1 MYVCPWPLAPSP
13 LADGE
18 PLFVRYYCRHVLMTR
33 MARRSRSRSTTRR
46 GANVV
51 PRLLK
56 VLWSD
61 ESLAVGDRERLS
73 FASTPG
79 DLTTNVDVAS
89 GPQASLRAVVTVVG
103 SNADGHDASP
113 IAAPPRSV
121 SFASVLGDLTAKAD
135 VASGPGASLRA
146 VVTVAGSDAD
156 GHNAFPIAASSQS
169 LSFASVL
176 GDLTANVD
184 VASGPQV
191 EFSPHVD
198 ELDSKDVDYQSS
210 GRPESL
216 LDSFDSSP
224 TPTSQTSPRVECS
237 SRLDENDSEVDFGD
251 VDYRSPGPPEALM
264 DSSPTPASQASPR
277 VECFSRLDENDS
289 EVYFDDVDYR
299 SPGPPESLMDSSPTT
314 ASQASPRVECFS
326 RLDENDSE
334 VDFDDVDYRSLGPPE
349 SLVDIWE
356 RGPPSSDV
364 RVPAVCPSSSLH
376 GSPIDGPVLRIPSG
390 HSDLH
395 YHGPSTS
402 TSSVNLTAALQ
413 YLREKVDA
421 NKLPIFCEYAVID
434 DDDENVERLMLQI
447 LSQADIFSFYVGV
460 TTDPVRRW
468 LGGRGPTS
476 RAWMHGHR
484 QKYGRMDILAIRGPG
499 FAASLEKFLI
509 TSARNYYSSVCAN
522 KALDSRGCV
531 RCEINYLYLVSI

>member
-1 MYVCPWPLAPSP
+1 M
-13 LADGE
+13 
-18 PLFVRYYCRHVLMTR
+18 
-33 MARRSRSRSTTRR
+33 
-46 GANVV
+46 
-51 PRLLK
+51 
-56 VLWSD
+56 WSD
-61 ESLAVGDRERLS
+61 ESLAVGNRERLS

-89 GPQASLRAVVTVVG
+89 APQASLRAVVTVAG
-103 SNADGHDASP
+103 SDADGHDASP

-121 SFASVLGDLTAKAD
+121 SFASVLGDLTANVD

-169 LSFASVL
+169 VSFASVL

-224 TPTSQTSPRVECS
+224 TPTSQTSPRVQCS
-237 SRLDENDSEVDFGD
+237 
-251 VDYRSPGPPEALM
+251 
-264 DSSPTPASQASPR
+264 
-277 VECFSRLDENDS
+277 C
-289 EVYFDDVDYR
+289 
-299 SPGPPESLMDSSPTT
+299 
-314 ASQASPRVECFS
+314 

-334 VDFDDVDYRSLGPPE
+334 VDFDDVDYRSPGPPE

-434 DDDENVERLMLQI
+434 DDDENVECLMLQI

-468 LGGRGPTS
+468 LGGPGPTS

-484 QKYGRMDILAIRGPG
+484 QKYGRMDILAVRGPG
-499 FAASLEKFLI
+499 FAASLERFLI

>member
-1 MYVCPWPLAPSP
+1 
-13 LADGE
+13 
-18 PLFVRYYCRHVLMTR
+18 

-46 GANVV
+46 GANVAS
-51 PRLLK
+51 RLLK

-61 ESLAVGDRERLS
+61 ESLAVGNRERLS

-89 GPQASLRAVVTVVG
+89 APQASLRAVVTVAG
-103 SNADGHDASP
+103 SDADGHDASP

-121 SFASVLGDLTAKAD
+121 SFASVLGDLTANVD

-169 LSFASVL
+169 VSFATVL

-224 TPTSQTSPRVECS
+224 TPTSQTSPCVQCS
-237 SRLDENDSEVDFGD
+237 CRLDENDSEVDFGD
-251 VDYRSPGPPEALM
+251 VDYRSPGPPESLM
-264 DSSPTPASQASPR
+264 DSSPTP
-277 VECFSRLDENDS
+277 
-289 EVYFDDVDYR
+289 
-299 SPGPPESLMDSSPTT
+299 

-334 VDFDDVDYRSLGPPE
+334 VDFDDVDYRSPGPPE

-434 DDDENVERLMLQI
+434 DDDENVECLMLQI
-447 LSQADIFSFYVGV
+447 LSQGDIFSFYVGV

-468 LGGRGPTS
+468 LGGPGPTS

-484 QKYGRMDILAIRGPG
+484 QKYGRMDILAVRGPG
-499 FAASLEKFLI
+499 FAASLERFLI

>member
-1 MYVCPWPLAPSP
+1 
-13 LADGE
+13 
-18 PLFVRYYCRHVLMTR
+18 

-89 GPQASLRAVVTVVG
+89 APQ
-103 SNADGHDASP
+103 
-113 IAAPPRSV
+113 
-121 SFASVLGDLTAKAD
+121 
-135 VASGPGASLRA
+135 ASLRA

-156 GHNAFPIAASSQS
+156 GHDASPIAAPPRSV
-169 LSFASVL
+169 SFASVL

-224 TPTSQTSPRVECS
+224 TPTSQTSPRVQCS
-237 SRLDENDSEVDFGD
+237 
-251 VDYRSPGPPEALM
+251 
-264 DSSPTPASQASPR
+264 
-277 VECFSRLDENDS
+277 C
-289 EVYFDDVDYR
+289 
-299 SPGPPESLMDSSPTT
+299 
-314 ASQASPRVECFS
+314 

-334 VDFDDVDYRSLGPPE
+334 VDFDDVDDRSPGPPE

-421 NKLPIFCEYAVID
+421 NKLPIFLEYAVID
-434 DDDENVERLMLQI
+434 DDDENVECLMLQI

-468 LGGRGPTS
+468 LGGPGPTS

-484 QKYGRMDILAIRGPG
+484 QKYGRMDILAVRGPG
-499 FAASLEKFLI
+499 FAASLERFLI